1 MYKIDEIKKSIKDNL
16 RTFIYYIDAKKNINM
31 IIKANGKNEA
41 KNKLIELI
49 NNHKV
54 KTDGYFMLLKITSH
68 TGTKWGHGGLI
79 VVLIDLYYVHDYIL
93 KNVNVPPAL
102 KYKKEG
108 SVMTGAVWFT
118 KYFLETKGWNYEY
131 IDNIVNR
138 LTSGKSI
145 LEKLLTTEY
154 HVKFIR

>member
-1 MYKIDEIKKSIKDNL
+1 MYKIDEIKKSIKENL
-16 RTFIYYIDAKKNINM
+16 RTFIYYVDAKKNINM

-54 KTDGYFMLLKITSH
+54 KTDGYFLLLKITSH
-68 TGTKWGHGGLI
+68 TGTKWGHGGPI
-79 VVLIDLYYVHDYIL
+79 VVLIDLYYVYDYLL
-93 KNVNVPPAL
+93 KNVNVPPSL
-102 KYKKEG
+102 KYKKG
-108 SVMTGAVWFT
+108 CVMTGAVWFT
-118 KYFLETKGWNYEY
+118 KYFLENKGWKYEY

-138 LTSGKSI
+138 LVSGKSI